1 MKNRSKSSG
10 LVRDIIVVVIGIA
23 IIWIGLRVAFGTE
36 NPFYVVSSGSMIPNL
51 NIFDVII
58 VQGNVPFDHIKVGDI
73 IVFNRPNGHD
83 KVIVH
88 RVAEIL
94 GKDPLEIRTKGD
106 ANPGSIPGT
115 DFPITKADYIGKV
128 VYVIPQIG
136 YVTRILTPPINY
148 IIIAVIVGIM
158 IVKQLGKSKS
168 QPVLS
173 EKTLDHNID
182 MASPT
187 ELTATVVSSSEINL
201 SWTIPSNNGG
211 SPITGY
217 KLERSTK
224 ASSIWSTISANT
236 GNTTTTYSDAG
247 LAPNT
252 TYVYRVSAINSV
264 GTSLPSNSASATTSS
279 GA

>member
-10 LVRDIIVVVIGIA
+10 LVRDIIIVVIGIA

-51 NIFDVII
+51 NIFDVIV
-58 VQGNVPFDHIKVGDI
+58 VQGNVPIDHIKVGDI

-94 GKDPLEIRTKGD
+94 GKDPVEIRTKGD

-115 DFPITKADYIGKV
+115 DFPITKSDYIGKV

-168 QPVLS
+168 QTVLP
-173 EKTLDHNID
+173 EKTPDDPTDVVNNTNEPRKIPDDEYPKFSDVDDDKGFD
-182 MASPT
+182 M
-187 ELTATVVSSSEINL
+187 
-201 SWTIPSNNGG
+201 
-211 SPITGY
+211 
-217 KLERSTK
+217 KK
-224 ASSIWSTISANT
+224 
-236 GNTTTTYSDAG
+236 D
-247 LAPNT
+247 
-252 TYVYRVSAINSV
+252 
-264 GTSLPSNSASATTSS
+264 
-279 GA
+279 

>member
-1 MKNRSKSSG
+1 
-10 LVRDIIVVVIGIA
+10 VIGIA

-58 VQGNVPFDHIKVGDI
+58 VQGHVNFDQLKVGDI

-94 GKDPLEIRTKGD
+94 NKDPLVIRTKGD

-115 DFPITKADYIGKV
+115 DFPITKDDYIGKV
-128 VYVIPQIG
+128 EYVIPQIG

-158 IVKQLGKSKS
+158 LVKQFGKPKSNIENLPDDKLKQTKNSNELENRSYTENLSNDHSKLTKDSEESKSKLDDNLGKSQNVEDK
-168 QPVLS
+168 
-173 EKTLDHNID
+173 D
-182 MASPT
+182 
-187 ELTATVVSSSEINL
+187 SS
-201 SWTIPSNNGG
+201 
-211 SPITGY
+211 
-217 KLERSTK
+217 KK
-224 ASSIWSTISANT
+224 QK
-236 GNTTTTYSDAG
+236 
-247 LAPNT
+247 
-252 TYVYRVSAINSV
+252 
-264 GTSLPSNSASATTSS
+264 
-279 GA
+279 